1 MDNVKVVP
9 ELTNYKATATF
20 YDESGAAVTPVGAVS
35 YRVVDAATGTVVV
48 AETPIT
54 VTSSSVDITI
64 AAAYNT
70 CISSG
75 SQIEYR
81 QLIVKAVGLAQV
93 EHVYAVNRVPGRIA

>member
-81 QLIVKAVGLAQV
+81 QLIVKAAGLAQV